1 MQCRDWGRAWVRTR
15 KEKLQKVE
23 SENFSSYFV
32 ECRVLFAG
40 LWIERDDFFQFFC
53 QHLLHSCSCHPGL
66 SSKPTVKERR
76 KTTTITTNKTPV
88 LWILARLLINFDFSL
103 YFCIIVCFSESSS
116 EYLFYAVLTFS
127 CGQWDGLLSTYPI
140 LTSERISVTNICSSS
155 NSEQFSWPADTHI
168 SMKTL
173 VTTGL
178 LNTNFQLHELS
189 DTTLLKPQKRMWTN
203 H

>member
-15 KEKLQKVE
+15 KEKLHKVGNK
-23 SENFSSYFV
+23 NFPPTLWNAGV
-32 ECRVLFAG
+32 PFAG

-53 QHLLHSCSCHPGL
+53 QRLLHSCSCHPGL
-66 SSKPTVKERR
+66 SSKPTVKR
-76 KTTTITTNKTPV
+76 KRKKNNNSNNKQNPKP
-88 LWILARLLINFDFSL
+88 WNSCYRLLINFDFSL
-103 YFCIIVCFSESSS
+103 YFCIIVYFSESSS
-116 EYLFYAVLTFS
+116 NYLFYAVLTFS

-155 NSEQFSWPADTHI
+155 NREQFSWPADTHI

-178 LNTNFQLHELS
+178 LNTNFPGH
-189 DTTLLKPQKRMWTN
+189 MN
-203 H
+203 